1 MRNHLLDSPI
11 SYYAIYAVARILP
24 IRICRR
30 IGRAVAFAVYL
41 FSKKDRSGLAYNLS
55 LALGKSPRDDSIKK
69 IIRNIFL
76 NYGEYMADF
85 FFLPQQPPHKIQQS
99 FACLKGESIIQAA
112 LARGKGV
119 ILLSAHLG
127 NWEFGGVMMRLSDYP
142 LAVVAL
148 PHNTDATNALVNRF
162 REEKGIRTIE
172 VDASPFSSI
181 AILSHLRQNG
191 VVAMIGDRDFLGN
204 GKPIDFFGEKIMF
217 PVGPVVIALASGAAV
232 IPAFV
237 LKQPDG
243 RYFGIL
249 EEEIPISRNGNRKE
263 MIENN
268 LAKIARVFEAYIRR
282 YPDQW
287 YTPDPITGVGVE

>member
-1 MRNHLLDSPI
+1 MRNHLLDSPV
-11 SYYAIYAVARILP
+11 SYYAIYAVSRILP
-24 IRICRR
+24 IKTCRR
-30 IGRAVAFAVYL
+30 IGRVIAFAVYL
-41 FSKKDRSGLAYNLS
+41 FSKKDRNGLAYNLS
-55 LALGKSPRDDSIKK
+55 LALGKSPQDDSIKK
-69 IIRNIFL
+69 IIRKIFM

-99 FACLKGESIIQAA
+99 FAYLKGESIIQKA

-148 PHNTDATNALVNRF
+148 PHNTAATNTLVNRF
-162 REEKGIRTIE
+162 REEKGIRVIE

-181 AILSHLRQNG
+181 AILNHLRQNG
-191 VVAMIGDRDFLGN
+191 VVAMIGDRDFFGN
-204 GKPIDFFGEKIMF
+204 GKPIDFFGEKIRF
-217 PVGPVVIALASGAAV
+217 PIGPVAVALASGAAI

-249 EEEIPISRNGNRKE
+249 EKEISLSRNGNRKD
-263 MIENN
+263 MIEKN
-268 LAKIARVFEAYIRR
+268 LVKIAHVFETYIRR

-287 YTPDPITGVGVE
+287 YTPDPITGTDAG